1 MDRPRQSLISPLLLP
16 YRLEAGPGS
25 PAHCARQFGMGLAVA
40 GWSLYGCLDDLE
52 QMRADLPE
60 GWDLLSVQAID

>member
-1 MDRPRQSLISPLLLP
+1 
-16 YRLEAGPGS
+16 
-25 PAHCARQFGMGLAVA
+25 MGLAVA
-40 GWSLYGCLDDLE
+40 GWSLCGCLDDLE